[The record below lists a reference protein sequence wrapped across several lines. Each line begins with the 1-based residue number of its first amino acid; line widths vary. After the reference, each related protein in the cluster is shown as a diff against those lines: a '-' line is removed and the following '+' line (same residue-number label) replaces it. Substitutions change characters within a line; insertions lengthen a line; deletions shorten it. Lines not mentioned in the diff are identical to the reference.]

1 MGAQEDYDHLWEM
14 LARMHRGTHGEG
26 HAPPK
31 GDFNCC
37 AEWGVLMALRAASAP
52 KPGYPAY
59 LLARIAAMPELD
71 EAFYVKSVLAT
82 DGEPEPT
89 DPEPLREYRAS
100 RRHHVL
106 WSELK
111 AAASKIEDLEREIE
125 RLRSSLAARPPS
137 ERGA

>member
-1 MGAQEDYDHLWEM
+1 MDASEDYERVWDL
-14 LARMHRGTHGEG
+14 LADMHRGTHGEG

-37 AEWGVLMALRAASAP
+37 GEWGVLMALRAASAL

-71 EAFYVKSVLAT
+71 RDFYVKSVLAT
-82 DGEPEPT
+82 DGEPVPS

-100 RRHHVL
+100 RRYHVL
-106 WSELK
+106 WTELK
-111 AAASKIEDLEREIE
+111 AAATKIEALEREVE
-125 RLRSSLAARPPS
+125 RLRTASPPS
-137 ERGA
+137 ARGEA